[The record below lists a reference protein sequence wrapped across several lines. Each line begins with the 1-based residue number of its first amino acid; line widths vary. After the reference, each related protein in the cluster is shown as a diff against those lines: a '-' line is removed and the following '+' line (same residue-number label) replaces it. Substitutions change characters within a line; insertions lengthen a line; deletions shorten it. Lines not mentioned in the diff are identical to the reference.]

1 MVLSRVACLWV
12 ADFPLEAILRAE
24 PDLRGT
30 AACVLDGALDGPRV
44 KVAAV
49 TPEARAEGVR
59 VGMTLAQ
66 ARAAADGLVVRA
78 PSAEAERSA
87 ESALGE
93 VAAAF
98 SPLVER
104 PADVAGVALCEVG
117 DLGRLFA
124 SEREL
129 ATAMW
134 SHATR
139 IGLEARVAIA
149 RSPAIARVV
158 AAARPGV
165 TVVPPGQERAY
176 LGPLPVAALA
186 AARAHIC
193 DEASAFAVA
202 HERLARFGVA
212 TQGALARLPRR
223 SLVPR
228 LGAIALPIHRIA
240 SGEDDSAL
248 CPTPAPQVV
257 EEALD
262 LDEPIDNLEALAF
275 VLRGL
280 VDRLVVRLAMRGLA
294 VPSLGLRLALDTR
307 GWDEREVRPAAPTRE
322 VGTLLELLRL
332 ALSERPPAAP
342 VRAVVV
348 RASPGRARAA
358 QLSLWSRRGPS
369 PEKLAATL
377 ARLALLCDEQQGER
391 RVGRPEVLDA
401 HLPDAFG
408 VGEMNGAS
416 TSTSTEKEKEKE
428 KEKLVPHCMRPPRAV
443 EVMLRGGVPCSLRG
457 EGLLA
462 QVIELG
468 GPYRVQV
475 GFEAPVVR
483 DYYDAELSSGV
494 VVRLFHDL
502 RSNHWFVDAR
512 YE

>member
-1 MVLSRVACLWV
+1 MAGSRVACLWV

-24 PDLRGT
+24 PDLRGVP
-30 AACVLDGALDGPRV
+30 ACVLDGPMEGSRV
-44 KVAAV
+44 RVAAA
-49 TPEARAEGVR
+49 TPEARVQGVR
-59 VGMTLAQ
+59 AGMTLAQ
-66 ARAAADGLVVRA
+66 ARAAAEGLIVRA

-87 ESALGE
+87 GSALAE

-104 PADVAGVALCEVG
+104 PADLLGVVLCEVG
-117 DLGRLFA
+117 DLGRLFS

-186 AARAHIC
+186 AARANIC
-193 DEASAFAVA
+193 AEANEMAAA
-202 HERLARFGVA
+202 HARLMRFGVA
-212 TQGALARLPRR
+212 TLEALARLPRR
-223 SLVPR
+223 ALVPR
-228 LGAIALPIHRIA
+228 LGAIALSIHRIA

-248 CPTPAPQVV
+248 CPTPAPEVV

-275 VLRGL
+275 VMKGL
-280 VDRLVVRLAMRGLA
+280 VDRLVVRLGMRGFA
-294 VPSLGLRLALDTR
+294 VPSLGLRRALDTR

-322 VGTLLELLRL
+322 VGTLVELLRL
-332 ALSERPPAAP
+332 ALAERPPPAP
-342 VRAVVV
+342 VRTIVV
-348 RASPGRARAA
+348 RATPGRARAA

-377 ARLALLCDEQQGER
+377 ARLALLCDEQAGDR

-401 HLPDAFG
+401 HLPDAFR
-408 VGEMNGAS
+408 VGGMDGAS
-416 TSTSTEKEKEKE
+416 TSTSSTSTERER
-428 KEKLVPHCMRPPRAV
+428 LAPHCLRPPRAV

-457 EGLLA
+457 EDLVA

-494 VVRLFHDL
+494 IVRLFHDL